1 MTAVL
6 DCITKQLPTPENI
19 QEMLQYIQRRFDWRR
34 GVAKPADPG
43 ISFLLFLGN
52 LEVGTL
58 SMDGGEWIFSYSP
71 AFKNQSRIALIIDFP
86 HVDQEYRSNQL
97 WPFFALRVPSLAQAN
112 VQEYL
117 AKSHKEPDDARLMRE
132 FGRRSV
138 ANPFVLEPSR
148 AR

>member
-1 MTAVL
+1 
-6 DCITKQLPTPENI
+6 
-19 QEMLQYIQRRFDWRR
+19 MLEYLQRRFDWRR
-34 GVAKPADPG
+34 GVSKPVEPG
-43 ISFLLFLGN
+43 ILFRLFLGS

-58 SMDGGEWIFSYSP
+58 RMEGAEWVFAYSG
-71 AFKNQSRIALIIDFP
+71 AFQNQSKVAPIIDFP
-86 HVDQEYRSNQL
+86 HQDQEYRSNQL

-117 AKSHKEPDDARLMRE
+117 AKTQKAPDDARLMRE

-148 AR
+148 VH

>member
-1 MTAVL
+1 
-6 DCITKQLPTPENI
+6 
-19 QEMLQYIQRRFDWRR
+19 MLEYLQRRFDWRR
-34 GVAKPADPG
+34 GVAKPVDPG
-43 ISFLLFLGN
+43 VSFRLFLGS

-58 SMDGGEWIFSYSP
+58 HMEGSEWIFSYSE
-71 AFKNQSRIALIIDFP
+71 AFRKQSKVAPIIDFP
-86 HVDQEYRSNQL
+86 QVDQEYRSNQL

-117 AKSHKEPDDARLMRE
+117 AKTRKEPDDARLMRE

-138 ANPFVLEPSR
+138 ANPFVLESTL

>member
-1 MTAVL
+1 
-6 DCITKQLPTPENI
+6 
-19 QEMLQYIQRRFDWRR
+19 MLEYLQRRFDWRR
-34 GVAKPADPG
+34 GVAKPVDPG
-43 ISFLLFLGN
+43 VSFHLFLRD

-58 SMDGGEWIFSYSP
+58 RMDGAEWIFSYSE
-71 AFKNQSRIALIIDFP
+71 AFRNQSKVAPIIDFP

-97 WPFFALRVPSLAQAN
+97 WPFFALRVPSLAQTN
-112 VQEYL
+112 VREYL
-117 AKSHKEPDDARLMRE
+117 AKTKKEPDDARLMRE

>member
-1 MTAVL
+1 M
-6 DCITKQLPTPENI
+6 
-19 QEMLQYIQRRFDWRR
+19 
-34 GVAKPADPG
+34 DPG
-43 ISFLLFLGN
+43 VSFHLFLGD

-58 SMDGGEWIFSYSP
+58 RMDGAEWIFSYSE
-71 AFKNQSRIALIIDFP
+71 AFRNQSKVAPIIDFP

-97 WPFFALRVPSLAQAN
+97 WPFFALRVPSLAQTN
-112 VQEYL
+112 VREYL
-117 AKSHKEPDDARLMRE
+117 AKTKKEPDDARLMRE